1 MGKLEIYERAISIG
15 SYIVE
20 NKATVRQAANQFGI
34 NKSTVHHDMRAI
46 LPQCDGE
53 LTKLV
58 AEVLEE
64 NKSLRHIRG
73 GLATKRKF
81 SKI

>member
-1 MGKLEIYERAISIG
+1 MKKLEIYERAVTIG

-20 NKATVRQAANQFGI
+20 HRATVRQAAGQFGI

-58 AEVLEE
+58 GEVLDE
-64 NKSLRHIRG
+64 NKALRHIRG
-73 GLATKRKF
+73 GESTKK
-81 SKI
+81 KYAKV